1 MRGGRT
7 QQIVNTSNKTD
18 AVERAKAEHKENCEL
33 RLAKIQNS
41 GKAANTPWPDADQ
54 LGKPQPEIGK

>member
-7 QQIVNTSNKTD
+7 QQLVNTGSKTD

-33 RLAKIQNS
+33 RLAKIQN
-41 GKAANTPWPDADQ
+41 GADPKYKNGTPYSS
-54 LGKPQPEIGK
+54 K